1 MIQFENVS
9 FNYDN
14 SEKILNDINL
24 TINDGEVICLTGAS
38 GCGKT
43 TITRL
48 LNGRY
53 HTSFMER

>member
-24 TINDGEVICLTGAS
+24 TINDSEVICLLVHQVAV
-38 GCGKT
+38 KPP
-43 TITRL
+43 
-48 LNGRY
+48 
-53 HTSFMER
+53 